1 MSKDVSFAR
10 SNLEEAGRL
19 MLAIAE
25 DSALL
30 DAIGRAASICTDAIR
45 GGGKVMFAGNGGSAA
60 DAQHLSAELVGR
72 LGYER
77 PGLPAISLATDVS
90 ALTAIGN
97 DYGYDAVFSRQ
108 LDAIGCAGDV
118 LICISTSGRSPNLLK
133 AIDSAKAKGIKTL
146 GLTGATGGSM
156 REICDLCLRVPS
168 TDTQKIQE
176 AQIVIGHILCGLI
189 QNTLHPAA

>member
-1 MSKDVSFAR
+1 MVNVSFAR
-10 SNLEEAGRL
+10 TNLEEAGRL
-19 MLAIAE
+19 MLAIAG
-25 DSALL
+25 DAAFL
-30 DAIGRAASICTDAIR
+30 DAIEGAAALCADSIRR
-45 GGGKVMFAGNGGSAA
+45 GGKIMFAGNGGSAA

-77 PGLPAISLATDVS
+77 PGMPAISLATDVS

-108 LDAIGCAGDV
+108 LDAVGRAGDV

-133 AIDSAKAKGIKTL
+133 AIEAAKAKGVATL
-146 GLTGATGGSM
+146 GLTGATGGTM
-156 REICDLCLRVPS
+156 RDVCDLCLKVPS

-189 QNTLHPAA
+189 QNTLHPAG

>member
-1 MSKDVSFAR
+1 MSKDLSFAR

-19 MLAIAE
+19 MQAIAQ
-25 DSALL
+25 
-30 DAIGRAASICTDAIR
+30 DAAFLESVERAASICVAAIR
-45 GGGKVMFAGNGGSAA
+45 NGHKIMFAGNGGSAA

-108 LDAIGCAGDV
+108 LDAVGRKGDV
-118 LICISTSGRSPNLLK
+118 LISISTSGRSPNLLK
-133 AIDSAKAKGIKTL
+133 AIEAAKAKGVATI
-146 GLTGATGGSM
+146 GLTGATGGTM
-156 REICDLCLRVPS
+156 RDMCDLCLRVPS

-189 QNTLHPAA
+189 QSALHPAG